1 MKLLLLYIFS
11 IILTFGLYGQE
22 ADQNKLND
30 DFFRYIEESNSIAYG
45 YIEPAIEA
53 IRIKFIDK
61 GLDINT
67 KDKNENTLL
76 HIAAMNNNLNLF
88 YVAIAFNPSPL
99 ITNRENRTPK
109 QEIGLYIKEHGE
121 DNSSLEIYNYLDNY
135 EIAYQTK
142 QNMLKLKK
150 IDKLNSVDDKI
161 QVLDNFID
169 GIENTNEIVG
179 AFVLYDM
186 YKRALTTPQTKE
198 RIELIDQKWINHIN
212 VIIERDLL
220 LHENILKS
228 TDDIKRILQT
238 EDLLVE
244 IDKNLSS
251 QLNKKNYSMLAS
263 LIISCQIRFSELS
276 QKRSII
282 ELEND
287 TKRLIPKIILENQS
301 ITKDQLIDE
310 AILFILDKEKPFDKK
325 KNLVLQNI
333 MSLISRND
341 YKGIYKQDEFLS
353 SLKDLY
359 MLNRSYNFTI
369 DSKTKVENIQLMLK
383 KIKNQYSLLKSFLL
397 RVN

>member
-169 GIENTNEIVG
+169 GIETTNEIVG

-220 LHENILKS
+220 LHENILKR

>member
-220 LHENILKS
+220 LHENILKR